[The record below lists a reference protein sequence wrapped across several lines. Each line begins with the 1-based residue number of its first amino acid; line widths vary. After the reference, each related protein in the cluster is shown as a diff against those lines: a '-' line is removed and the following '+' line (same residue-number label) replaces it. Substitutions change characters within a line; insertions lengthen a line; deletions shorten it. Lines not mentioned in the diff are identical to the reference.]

1 MPLDKT
7 WWAARKAY
15 VFLAVGVF
23 VLAALLT
30 HAFAAHYRIA
40 IDTQL
45 VPCLDAR
52 VLLIELDDRKPVID
66 EIFAFKAPEAAAPV
80 YPAGTLMAKRVAA
93 GPGDTVSVT
102 AEGKILV
109 NGTEVARGMAHLSFL
124 SPQERSR
131 FVGQRRL
138 KEGEW
143 WMVGESAT
151 SFDSRYW
158 GPLNVQHVVG
168 RVHVIY

>member
-1 MPLDKT
+1 MPLDKA

-15 VFLAVGVF
+15 VLLAVGVF
-23 VLAALLT
+23 ALAVLLT

-52 VLLIELDDRKPVID
+52 VLLIELDDRKPAIGA
-66 EIFAFKAPEAAAPV
+66 IFAFEAPEAAAPV

-102 AEGKILV
+102 VGGKILV
-109 NGTEVARGMAHLSFL
+109 NDTEVARGMPHLSML

-143 WMVGESAT
+143 WMVGESTT

-158 GPLNVQHVVG
+158 GPLDEKLVVG
-168 RVHVIY
+168 RAHVIY